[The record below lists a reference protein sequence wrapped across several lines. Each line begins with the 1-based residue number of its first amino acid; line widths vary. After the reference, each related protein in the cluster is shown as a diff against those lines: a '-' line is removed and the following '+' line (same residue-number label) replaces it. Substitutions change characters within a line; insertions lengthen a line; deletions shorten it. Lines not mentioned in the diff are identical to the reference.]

1 MRGNGRLTLLF
12 SRETIGPRLLASALG
27 CTYAL
32 SERVSDGTRLLEH
45 AVRETEALKIFFR
58 YALWLAWLGEASLL
72 AGRMGDALTFAKS
85 AVEHAHAHKEPGHEA
100 WAVRPLGDIAVQR
113 KPPERERAEAPYRQA
128 LALASELGMRSLQA
142 HCHLGFGKLYL
153 KSGQPDQG
161 RPELSATIALY
172 RAMEMTFWRPQA
184 ETALAEVKG
193 C

>member
-1 MRGNGRLTLLF
+1 
-12 SRETIGPRLLASALG
+12 
-27 CTYAL
+27 
-32 SERVSDGTRLLEH
+32 
-45 AVRETEALKIFFR
+45 
-58 YALWLAWLGEASLL
+58 
-72 AGRMGDALTFAKS
+72 MGDALTFAKS

-100 WAVRPLGDIAVQR
+100 WAVRPLGDIAAQR

-128 LALASELGMRSLQA
+128 LALASELGMRPLQA